1 MTVDGNS
8 GGIQMPKH
16 RCLVPFYGPEVII
29 QDEESK
35 KEYEVVGRFP
45 LVGPWWAV
53 NVKVKKMGSKY
64 FVQGYPSYFL
74 RTDIEE
80 NNQQV
85 FSLFLKECDVP
96 DFFKQEFFTWLPRQP
111 TLSFRKLEEKLKQ
124 FQVSYLEKGKK
135 QGDTKNFDIFQYV
148 LKSFAGKAV
157 LVAMN
162 FPMIMEFLPVL
173 LPRHFCCL
181 LEEACWQK
189 ETENN
194 SDADVE
200 KERFQDDILTKLN
213 DILKNEPW
221 KLGFSKITYREL
233 NLSYCEAT
241 WAAFCQCKHLLW
253 KIPELQKNALILYD
267 RLKKQC
273 REMGHTYEDQD
284 ELTRFVSKD
293 MSIEH
298 AWQSLEFLKDQH
310 IVIREKK
317 MVFLPHLYN
326 SEKDIAMYI
335 GDLLSNHS
343 WKLDV
348 DVRQILNVNVSETS
362 REIVDIKMNVTQ
374 VHEMEYPKENSPEN
388 HDCENSF
395 LKKQVESTSGT
406 RSKAEVDLD
415 QVTAME
421 KICSNPVTIIS
432 GKGGCGKSTIV
443 SCLFC
448 HLKQMEKEVEAAS
461 KDFEG
466 DLDASEEWNTFSHH
480 WESENTCTKNLLNVL
495 FTAPTGRAAS
505 LLSEKTRFPAYTLHQ
520 IIYSF
525 KSWKQSQ
532 QGLPW
537 KFSTVT
543 ILVVDEGSLVSVHI
557 LSLVLKLLCEHAQL
571 AKLIILGDTRQL
583 PSIDPGNMLADVF
596 EGLKSKGLS
605 VELRTNHRAESQLIV
620 DNATRISHRK
630 LPEFD
635 EVLKVSGWNEELT
648 MPSPEKKFIFI
659 ALPSGGGC
667 DNLQTAIKTL
677 LKKGPGLQDAR
688 QSQFIAFRRKQR
700 IDISG
705 QSWILQEPVLW
716 CLVTVQ
722 SSLEGKEE
730 DSTAWRNPQNTNAPV
745 SGRCL
750 HPGYLEAQYQ
760 SFKKEEVRYLQTAIK
775 TLLKKGPGLQ
785 DARQSQFIA
794 FRRQDCDLI
803 NELCCQHYSNHLTRV
818 VLSVLNIFKVFNLAQ
833 ICCMR
838 NIYLKDLLPSRGFS
852 QDPDRNECK
861 SGNPPLAAETI
872 EEGKRL
878 CNGDIFFIAD
888 DVEINKQRLLTI
900 SSTYGST
907 FTVVYKALK
916 KLCHI
921 KHAWA
926 RTIHTFQGSEEKTV
940 VYVVG
945 NPGRQHWQHVYT
957 AVTRGRCRVYVIAEE
972 MHLKK
977 AVTNK
982 NIPRKT
988 RLQKYLRE
996 TIAEINNHPKQT
1008 SPLKKSWQNQELET
1022 QSVSVNQDAPDPS
1035 EPVTDSIKQEGSVVL
1050 NEEQTSNSQQIS
1062 PYKRQRSLT
1071 ANLGDVMKT
1080 SLTNERDSPLVSSRL
1095 KNLTLEHVTPR
1106 KLFKS

>member
-1 MTVDGNS
+1 MASPGGRWASLPELRGVLLPPRRRAEAEEGEEEEEEEEGEEEPRFAEAALLAAS
-8 GGIQMPKH
+8 GD
-16 RCLVPFYGPEVII
+16 GPELTAALPPRRAVII

-45 LVGPWWAV
+45 LVGPWWTV

-85 FSLFLKECDVP
+85 FSLFLQECDVP
-96 DFFKQEFFTWLPRQP
+96 DFFKHEFFTWLPRQP
-111 TLSFRKLEEKLKQ
+111 MLSFRKLEEKLKQ
-124 FQVSYLEKGKK
+124 FQVSYLEKRKK
-135 QGDTKNFDIFQYV
+135 QRNTKDFDIFQYV

-181 LEEACWQK
+181 LEKVCWQK

-200 KERFQDDILTKLN
+200 KEYFQDDILTKLN

-221 KLGFSKITYREL
+221 KLGFSKITYKEL
-233 NLSYCEAT
+233 NLSYCETT
-241 WAAFCQCKHLLW
+241 WAAFCQCRRLLR

-267 RLKKQC
+267 QLKKQC

-284 ELTRFVSKD
+284 ELIRFVSKD

-310 IVIREKK
+310 IMIREKK
-317 MVFLPHLYN
+317 MVFLPHLYK

-343 WKLDV
+343 WQLDV
-348 DVRQILNVNVSETS
+348 DVRHILNVSETS
-362 REIVDIKMNVTQ
+362 REIVDIKMDVTQ
-374 VHEMEYPKENSPEN
+374 APEMEYTKENSPEN

-395 LKKQVESTSGT
+395 LKKEMESTSGT
-406 RSKAEVDLD
+406 QSKAEADLD
-415 QVTAME
+415 QVIAMQ
-421 KICSNPVTIIS
+421 KICSNPVTIVS

-443 SCLFC
+443 SCLFH

-466 DLDASEEWNTFSHH
+466 DLEASGEWNTSNHH
-480 WESENTCTKNLLNVL
+480 WESEDTCTKNLLNVL

-505 LLSEKTRFPAYTLHQ
+505 LLSEKTRLPAYTLHQ

-525 KSWKQSQ
+525 KSWKQSE

-620 DNATRISHRK
+620 DNATRISHRR

-635 EVLKVSGWNEELT
+635 EVLKVSAWNEELT

-667 DNLQTAIKTL
+667 DNLQA
-677 LKKGPGLQDAR
+677 
-688 QSQFIAFRRKQR
+688 
-700 IDISG
+700 
-705 QSWILQEPVLW
+705 
-716 CLVTVQ
+716 
-722 SSLEGKEE
+722 
-730 DSTAWRNPQNTNAPV
+730 
-745 SGRCL
+745 
-750 HPGYLEAQYQ
+750 
-760 SFKKEEVRYLQTAIK
+760 AIK

-803 NELCCQHYSNHLTRV
+803 NELCCRHYSNHLTRDHKRR
-818 VLSVLNIFKVFNLAQ
+818 LVFQ
-833 ICCMR
+833 TDDKICCMR
-838 NIYLKDLLPSRGFS
+838 NIYLKDLLPGPGFS
-852 QDPDRNECK
+852 KDPDRHECK
-861 SGNPPLAAETI
+861 SGKPPLAAEAT

-878 CNGDIFFIAD
+878 CNGDIFFITD

-996 TIAEINNHPKQT
+996 RIAEISNCPKQA
-1008 SPLKKSWQNQELET
+1008 SPLKKSWQNEELEA
-1022 QSVSVNQDAPDPS
+1022 QSVSVTQDAPDPT
-1035 EPVTDSIKQEGSVVL
+1035 EPVTDSVKQEGSAVL

-1062 PYKRQRSLT
+1062 PYKRQSLM
-1071 ANLGDVMKT
+1071 ANLGD
-1080 SLTNERDSPLVSSRL
+1080 TNEWDSPLGSSKL